1 MRRIPTLAEVERR
14 HILDTLDLCE
24 NNRTRA
30 AKVLGLSIRGL
41 RLKLHEYE
49 HEAFRS
55 RLPSRAGPIMKWGS
69 PGLREAPEARPN
81 RRSPRRLG
89 GRYSGRRS
97 LPRGWGNSEG
107 LPSCRS
113 MSQIFWLSA

>member
-14 HILDTLDLCE
+14 HIFNTLALCE

-49 HEAFRS
+49 HES
-55 RLPSRAGPIMKWGS
+55 YQLPPRHKGRPDE
-69 PGLREAPEARPN
+69 REH
-81 RRSPRRLG
+81 
-89 GRYSGRRS
+89 
-97 LPRGWGNSEG
+97 
-107 LPSCRS
+107 
-113 MSQIFWLSA
+113 

>member
-14 HILDTLDLCE
+14 HILDTLELCE

-49 HEAFRS
+49 NEGFQVPPPVKGRPDHEV
-55 RLPSRAGPIMKWGS
+55 G
-69 PGLREAPEARPN
+69 
-81 RRSPRRLG
+81 
-89 GRYSGRRS
+89 
-97 LPRGWGNSEG
+97 
-107 LPSCRS
+107 
-113 MSQIFWLSA
+113 

>member
-30 AKVLGLSIRGL
+30 AKVLGLSLRGL

-49 HEAFRS
+49 H
-55 RLPSRAGPIMKWGS
+55 AGFQVPPPVRG
-69 PGLREAPEARPN
+69 RPD
-81 RRSPRRLG
+81 LEVG
-89 GRYSGRRS
+89 
-97 LPRGWGNSEG
+97 
-107 LPSCRS
+107 
-113 MSQIFWLSA
+113 